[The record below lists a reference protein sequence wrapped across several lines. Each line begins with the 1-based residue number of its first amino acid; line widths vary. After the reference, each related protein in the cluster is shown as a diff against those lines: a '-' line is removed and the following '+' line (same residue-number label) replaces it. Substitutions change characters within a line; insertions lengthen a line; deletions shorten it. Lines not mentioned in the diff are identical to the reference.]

1 MISFIQ
7 KDIIQNRA
15 WIDIKEFIDIVAI
28 AEMTPGPI
36 AVNSSTYIGYKAAGF
51 TGSIIGT
58 IGVLFV
64 PTLLAITLS
73 IYFYKFKDQKWVER
87 ALRGVRPAVL
97 GIIAA
102 ACFSIGKVSFVDYKS
117 IIIGAIVLLTV
128 YKFKPNPILVIFASG
143 ILGLIIYS
151 I

>member
-1 MISFIQ
+1 M
-7 KDIIQNRA
+7 
-15 WIDIKEFIDIVAI
+15 WL
-28 AEMTPGPI
+28 TPQH
-36 AVNSSTYIGYKAAGF
+36 IGYKAAGF
-51 TGSIIGT
+51 IGSIIGT